1 MDARFPRS
9 LRLLRRRDFRRVFD
23 GGRSRSDGD
32 LIVYARPREEGG
44 PARLGLVVG
53 RKFGPAVLRNA
64 VKRRYREAFRIAG
77 PRLPEGHDLVV
88 LPARPGRVPSQPEAE
103 ESLIRTAARAAK
115 AYAEQGPRAAK
126 RKGRR

>member
-9 LRLLRRRDFRRVFD
+9 LRLPGRRDFRRVFD
-23 GGRSRSDGD
+23 GGRSRSDGN

-44 PARLGLVVG
+44 PTRIGLVVG

-64 VKRRYREAFRIAG
+64 WKRRFRETFRLAR

-88 LPARPGRVPSQPEAE
+88 LPARGGRVPPPPEAE
-103 ESLIRTAARAAK
+103 ESLVRTAARAAR
-115 AYAEQGPRAAK
+115 AFAEQGPRPPRKAK
-126 RKGRR
+126 R